1 MTSPRRPRPT
11 ASLFAQLLA
20 LIMLSLI
27 AAQAISMFMIFKFP
41 PPVPDFYRLTEVSA
55 AYAGS
60 ASRPT
65 DKRPLEVERR
75 RRAPS
80 PAAGSASLEPIRQGL
95 AEAMGVRPQSIVIS
109 TDRPPLTD
117 RRVGRMLRDRIERE
131 GGRRDDH
138 FLVAPF
144 EVGVKQADGSWL
156 VVRPEHRLWPDPWR
170 QRVMLWYLL
179 SVLALA
185 PVAYLLARR
194 FSAPIRL
201 FSQAAERL
209 GRDPHSDPLPVAGSA
224 EIAVAAGAFN
234 QMQERLR
241 RYVQDRTAMVAAI
254 AHDLRTPLT
263 RLRFRIEQAPDEL
276 RAKMAQDLDEMEEM
290 VSAALAF
297 VRDASRPGRR
307 EPMELYSLLESLADD
322 LAETGADVAVEGERK
337 IIIIGDPM
345 ALRRMFANLLE
356 NAGKF
361 ATRARVKVG
370 RIGAEALVEIFDDGP
385 GIPEAELERVFEPFY
400 RREPSRSRQTGGIG
414 LGLAVVRSIARAH
427 GGDVV
432 LRNAEGGGLAAE
444 VRLPA

>member
-1 MTSPRRPRPT
+1 
-11 ASLFAQLLA
+11 
-20 LIMLSLI
+20 
-27 AAQAISMFMIFKFP
+27 
-41 PPVPDFYRLTEVSA
+41 
-55 AYAGS
+55 
-60 ASRPT
+60 
-65 DKRPLEVERR
+65 
-75 RRAPS
+75 
-80 PAAGSASLEPIRQGL
+80 
-95 AEAMGVRPQSIVIS
+95 
-109 TDRPPLTD
+109 
-117 RRVGRMLRDRIERE
+117 
-131 GGRRDDH
+131 
-138 FLVAPF
+138 
-144 EVGVKQADGSWL
+144 
-156 VVRPEHRLWPDPWR
+156 
-170 QRVMLWYLL
+170 
-179 SVLALA
+179 
-185 PVAYLLARR
+185 
-194 FSAPIRL
+194 
-201 FSQAAERL
+201 
-209 GRDPHSDPLPVAGSA
+209 
-224 EIAVAAGAFN
+224 
-234 QMQERLR
+234 
-241 RYVQDRTAMVAAI
+241 MVAAI

-370 RIGAEALVEIFDDGP
+370 RIGAEALVEILDDGP